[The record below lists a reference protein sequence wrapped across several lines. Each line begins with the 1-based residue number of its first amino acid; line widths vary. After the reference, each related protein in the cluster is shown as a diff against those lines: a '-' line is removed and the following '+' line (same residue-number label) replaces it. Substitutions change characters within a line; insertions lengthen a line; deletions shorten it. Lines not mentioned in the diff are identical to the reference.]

1 MNIKTKKAKRF
12 VYEGLGF
19 PIVLVNVSLVQKRG
33 VWTPAINY
41 NKLQKEVLLALAH
54 KPVALTGNEVHF
66 IRAYFEMTLENFGR
80 HFGVT
85 HVAVLTWEKM
95 GDKPGKINPTTELCI
110 RLFILEKLKMSNQ
123 VFREAFR
130 EFDIEGIVK
139 ANKSPSTK
147 TSRPLVLTG
156 AHVPRRASARL

>member
-1 MNIKTKKAKRF
+1 MDKKKVKRF

-19 PIVLVNVSLVQKRG
+19 PVVLMHVPLVKKRG
-33 VWTPAINY
+33 TWTPAINY

-54 KPVALTGNEVHF
+54 KPVALTGNEIHF
-66 IRAYFEMTLENFGR
+66 IRAYFEMTLESFGR

-85 HVAVLTWEKM
+85 HAAVLTWEKM

-110 RLFILEKLKMSNQ
+110 RLLILEKLKMNNQ
-123 VFREAFR
+123 VFRDAFR

-139 ANKSPSTK
+139 AYK
-147 TSRPLVLTG
+147 TSSSRASRPLTLLGTHIAKRAR
-156 AHVPRRASARL
+156 AHA

>member
-1 MNIKTKKAKRF
+1 MKTKRAKRF

-19 PIVLVNVSLVQKRG
+19 PIVLVNVPLVKKRDI
-33 VWTPAINY
+33 WTPAVDY
-41 NKLQKEVLLALAH
+41 NKLQKEVLVALAH
-54 KPVALTGNEVHF
+54 KATALTGNEVHF
-66 IRAYFEMTLENFGR
+66 IRVYFEMTLENFGK

-123 VFREAFR
+123 VFRDAFR
-130 EFDIEGIVK
+130 EFDFEGIAK
-139 ANKSPSTK
+139 ASKTPS
-147 TSRPLVLTG
+147 SRVPRPLTLSA
-156 AHVPRRASARL
+156 AHAVKRAYVRA

>member
-1 MNIKTKKAKRF
+1 METKKVKRF

-19 PIVLVNVSLVQKRG
+19 PIVLTDVPLVKKREL
-33 VWTPAINY
+33 WTPAIDY

-54 KPVALTGNEVHF
+54 KPVALTGNEIHF
-66 IRAYFEMTLENFGR
+66 IRVYFEMTLESFGK

-85 HVAVLTWEKM
+85 HAAVLTWEKTNN
-95 GDKPGKINPTTELCI
+95 KPGKINPTTELCI

-123 VFREAFR
+123 AFRNAFR

-139 ANKSPSTK
+139 AYKAPSAK
-147 TSRPLVLTG
+147 APRPLVLTG
-156 AHVPRRASARL
+156 PHITRRASMRT